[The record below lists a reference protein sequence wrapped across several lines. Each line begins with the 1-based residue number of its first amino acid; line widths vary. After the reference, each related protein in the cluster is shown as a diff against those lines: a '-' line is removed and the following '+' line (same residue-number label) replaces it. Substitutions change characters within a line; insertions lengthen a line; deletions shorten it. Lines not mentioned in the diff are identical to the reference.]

1 MTSTKTQGFRA
12 NLELFKTRDFAILW
26 AGFTFSGLGDSIYY
40 IARIVLIIKL
50 TGSAL
55 AAGGMTI
62 FGILPTILM
71 SLTGGALADRI
82 NRQKLVVWSN
92 FARGLIMLVLAWLI
106 YSGLVRY
113 WHLYIVAFVNNSF
126 YAISNPAFDAMLP
139 SVVQSD
145 QLKSAYSSF
154 SIGSNFAQIAGPA
167 LASLLVVIAG
177 TAGSIFLN
185 GLSFFGMMLALMF
198 IRPNIPIKQASPKS
212 SGMLSDIVEGW
223 RYARKNNA
231 LMIYLVSIAL
241 FNLVAPSI
249 IIGLPFYITKI
260 LKIDFGWYGTTVV
273 AINVGIILGSFLASI
288 LTIKRR
294 GLLVSLG
301 YVVIG
306 FIITGI
312 FCFTSSIWLV
322 VFGMVSINIILGL
335 INVFMPTWVQLT
347 VTDEYRGRI
356 FSIMSMISYSLSP
369 LGFAIIGFLLDRF
382 DANIVISISGIG
394 IVLVGAWM
402 YGQKDLRELR

>member
-1 MTSTKTQGFRA
+1 MNSTKTQSFRA
-12 NLELFKTRDFAILW
+12 NLELFKNRDFAILW

-55 AAGGMTI
+55 AVGGMTI
-62 FGILPTILM
+62 FGILPTVLM
-71 SLTGGALADRI
+71 SLTGGALADRLD
-82 NRQKLVVWSN
+82 RQKLVVWSN

-106 YSGLVRY
+106 YSDLVQY

-139 SVVQSD
+139 SVVQTD

-167 LASLLVVIAG
+167 LASLLVVATG
-177 TAGSIFLN
+177 TAGAIFFN
-185 GLSFFGMMLALMF
+185 GLSFFGMTLALMF
-198 IRPNIPIKQASPKS
+198 IRPNVVTTKAPQKS
-212 SGMLSDIVEGW
+212 SGMLNDITEGW

-231 LMIYLVSIAL
+231 LMIYLISIAF
-241 FNLVAPSI
+241 FNLVTPSI

-260 LKIDFGWYGTTVV
+260 LKIDFSWYGSTIV
-273 AINVGIILGSFLASI
+273 ALNIGVILGSLLASA
-288 LTIKRR
+288 LSIKRR

-301 YVVIG
+301 YIVVG
-306 FIITGI
+306 FAIAGI
-312 FCFTSSIWLV
+312 FGFTGSIWIVIL
-322 VFGMVSINIILGL
+322 GMVSINIILGL
-335 INVFMPTWVQLT
+335 INVLMPTWVQLT
-347 VTDEYRGRI
+347 VTDEYRGRV

-369 LGFAIIGFLLDRF
+369 LGFALIGYLLDRF
-382 DANIVISISGIG
+382 DANIVIAISGLG
-394 IVLVGAWM
+394 IVLIGAWM
-402 YGQKDLRELR
+402 FSQKDLRELR

>member
-1 MTSTKTQGFRA
+1 MTSTKNQGFRA
-12 NLELFKTRDFAILW
+12 NLELFKNRDFAIVW

-55 AAGGMTI
+55 AVGGMTI

-71 SLTGGALADRI
+71 SLTGGALADRL

-92 FARGLIMLVLAWLI
+92 FARGLIMMVLAWLI
-106 YSGLVRY
+106 YAGLVQY
-113 WHLYIVAFVNNSF
+113 WHLYIVAFINNSF

-139 SVVQSD
+139 SVVQTD

-167 LASLLVVIAG
+167 LASLLVVTAG
-177 TAGSIFLN
+177 TAGAIFFN
-185 GLSFFGMMLALMF
+185 GLSFFGMTLALMF
-198 IRPNIPIKQASPKS
+198 IRSNITSAKTSQKS
-212 SGMLSDIVEGW
+212 SGMLNDVVEGW

-231 LMIYLVSIAL
+231 LMIYLISIAF
-241 FNLVAPSI
+241 FNLLGPSI
-249 IIGLPFYITKI
+249 IVGLPFYVTKI
-260 LKIDFGWYGTTVV
+260 LKIDFSWYGSTVV
-273 AINVGIILGSFLASI
+273 AVNIGVILGSLLASVF
-288 LTIKRR
+288 TIKRR

-306 FIITGI
+306 FAISGI
-312 FCFTSSIWLV
+312 FGFSGSIWLV
-322 VFGMVSINIILGL
+322 IIGMVFINIVLGL

-347 VTDEYRGRI
+347 VTDEYRGRV

-369 LGFAIIGFLLDRF
+369 FGFAIIGFLLDRF
-382 DANIVISISGIG
+382 DANIVIAISGLG
-394 IVLVGAWM
+394 IVLIGAWM
-402 YGQKDLRELR
+402 FSQKDLRELR

>member
-1 MTSTKTQGFRA
+1 MTTTKSQGFRA

-40 IARIVLIIKL
+40 IARIALILKL

-71 SLTGGALADRI
+71 SLTGGALADRL

-106 YSGLVRY
+106 YADLVQY

-139 SVVQSD
+139 SVVQTD
-145 QLKSAYSSF
+145 QLKNAYSSF

-167 LASLLVVIAG
+167 LASLLVVTAG
-177 TAGSIFLN
+177 TAGAIFLN

-198 IRPNIPIKQASPKS
+198 IRPKITVAKS
-212 SGMLSDIVEGW
+212 SQKNLGMLNDVAEGW
-223 RYARKNNA
+223 HYARKNNP
-231 LMIYLVSIAL
+231 LMIYLISIAF

-260 LKIDFGWYGTTVV
+260 LKIDFSWYGSTVV
-273 AINVGIILGSFLASI
+273 ALNIGVILGSLLASV

-294 GLLVSLG
+294 GFLVSLG
-301 YVVIG
+301 YVAVG
-306 FIITGI
+306 FIITCI
-312 FCFTSSIWLV
+312 FGFASSIWLV
-322 VFGMVSINIILGL
+322 IFGMVSINIILGL
-335 INVFMPTWVQLT
+335 INILMPTWVQLT
-347 VTDEYRGRI
+347 VTDEYRGRV

-369 LGFAIIGFLLDRF
+369 LGFALIGYLLDRF
-382 DANIVISISGIG
+382 DANIVIAISGLG
-394 IVLVGAWM
+394 IVLIGAWM
-402 YGQKDLRELR
+402 FSQKDMRELR